1 MKLIKLF
8 EQYIQEEVEASAPV
22 TPIGKK
28 ELVEVLKNHINRI
41 EKNNDW
47 AAMDVAQVIYND
59 CANFMN
65 KEGMFSDKTKY
76 GDIVSQPAAQFAP
89 VAVPQPG
96 MEDTMDNSIAP
107 IAPTLSAEADPQFE
121 QVVSEESEDT
131 SMTKPKKVFN
141 PQTLLDNTS
150 EDFNR
155 EICVSYEHVPKS
167 MDLEGFIFG
176 EETQAF
182 VDEFDSLIQDASSVN
197 TLEQWIKGGNDF
209 RFEPKASKKPLK
221 YRVSNQDGLCYPA
234 VEDLRVQYNND
245 ESFETLGSEL
255 NRDVHSGIR
264 RQLLECYQHWI
275 SSVDNS
281 KFNPTGDDLIPK
293 GDMSGFAKA

>member
-47 AAMDVAQVIYND
+47 AAMDVAQVVYND

-131 SMTKPKKVFN
+131 SMTKPKTVLS
-141 PQTLLDNTS
+141 PQILLSNES

-155 EICVSYEHVPKS
+155 EICVSLTTAQKK
-167 MDLEGFIFG
+167 M
-176 EETQAF
+176 A
-182 VDEFDSLIQDASSVN
+182 A
-197 TLEQWIKGGNDF
+197 TL
-209 RFEPKASKKPLK
+209 
-221 YRVSNQDGLCYPA
+221 
-234 VEDLRVQYNND
+234 
-245 ESFETLGSEL
+245 
-255 NRDVHSGIR
+255 
-264 RQLLECYQHWI
+264 
-275 SSVDNS
+275 
-281 KFNPTGDDLIPK
+281 
-293 GDMSGFAKA
+293 